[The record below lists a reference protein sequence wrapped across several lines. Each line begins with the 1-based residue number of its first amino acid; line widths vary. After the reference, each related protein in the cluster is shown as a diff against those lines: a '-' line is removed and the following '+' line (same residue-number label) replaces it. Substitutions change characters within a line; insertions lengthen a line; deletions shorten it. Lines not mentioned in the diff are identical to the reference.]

1 MIVPGLDTRERILT
15 LVDILHASAYSV
27 KEMQDVFLNIYGV
40 FPNRKTLYA
49 DLAAIEKHY
58 PLYVYNHNAHGVPRY
73 SLQPTIAPH
82 SCCHKIK

>member
-1 MIVPGLDTRERILT
+1 MLGLDTRERILT
-15 LVDILHASAYSV
+15 LADILHTSAYSV
-27 KEMQDVFLNIYGV
+27 REMQDVFLNIYGV
-40 FPNRKTLYA
+40 FPSRKTLYA

-58 PLYVYNHNAHGVPRY
+58 PLYVYNRNEYGIPRY

>member
-15 LVDILHASAYSV
+15 LVDILHTSAYSV

-49 DLAAIEKHY
+49 DLAAIEKRY
-58 PLYVYNHNAHGVPRY
+58 PLYVYSHNAHGGPRY

>member
-27 KEMQDVFLNIYGV
+27 REMQDVFLNIYGV
-40 FPNRKTLYA
+40 FPSRKTLYA
-49 DLAAIEKHY
+49 DLAALESHY
-58 PLYVYNHNAHGVPRY
+58 PLYVYNHNAHGAPRY

>member
-1 MIVPGLDTRERILT
+1 MLGLDTRERILT
-15 LVDILHASAYSV
+15 LVDILHTSAYSV

-49 DLAAIEKHY
+49 DLAAIEKYY
-58 PLYVYNHNAHGVPRY
+58 PLYICDRNEYGIPRY
-73 SLQPTIAPH
+73 SLQPTSAPH